1 MKKKKQTA
9 ETIYETNLW
18 HQRAMK
24 ARSNLVKGNLALVYA
39 MARRMHLNGVEFSE
53 MISEGNMAL
62 LRSVE
67 KFNVSKGCRF
77 STYACRSIL
86 KSFSRL
92 AKKVNRRNKNLPT
105 QSASMTDYQEI
116 TMDVNQQ
123 RWNDSLDTLREV
135 LQENQARLSDVE
147 KTIVLERFSLERG
160 GKGRTLTEIAS
171 MVGLTNERVRQL
183 QINALGKIRNTM
195 ERYLP
200 FPGGG
205 RVSA

>member
-1 MKKKKQTA
+1 MKT
-9 ETIYETNLW
+9 
-18 HQRAMK
+18 RA
-24 ARSNLVKGNLALVYA
+24 NLVKGNLALVYA
-39 MARRMHLNGVEFSE
+39 MARRMHLNGVEFTE

-67 KFNVSKGCRF
+67 KFNVSRGCRF

-92 AKKVNRRNKNLPT
+92 AKKVNRRHKNIPT
-105 QSASMTDYQEI
+105 QSTSMIDYHEI
-116 TMDVNQQ
+116 TMDLHQQ
-123 RWNDSLDTLREV
+123 RWNDSLDTLREII
-135 LQENQARLSDVE
+135 QKNQAKLSEVE
-147 KTIVLERFSLERG
+147 KTIVQERFSLQRG

-195 ERYLP
+195 EKYLP

-205 RVSA
+205 RASA